1 MDDIDQLN
9 STQNTQSETLQ
20 GELSLD
26 SEPDYERASS
36 SLNNIYSITC
46 QEILEKCERKLSKE
60 QIDIKEF
67 KEISHDLQKTT
78 IYLNWLDESRQESV
92 DLYTRTA
99 QVIEVFDQAALSLAG

>member
-1 MDDIDQLN
+1 MDDIYQLN
-9 STQNTQSETLQ
+9 NTQNTQAETLQ
-20 GELSLD
+20 GESNLG

-60 QIDIKEF
+60 QIGIKEF

-78 IYLNWLDESRQESV
+78 IYLNWLNESRQESV
-92 DLYTRTA
+92 DLYIRTA
-99 QVIEVFDQAALSLAG
+99 QVIEVFDQASLSIVG